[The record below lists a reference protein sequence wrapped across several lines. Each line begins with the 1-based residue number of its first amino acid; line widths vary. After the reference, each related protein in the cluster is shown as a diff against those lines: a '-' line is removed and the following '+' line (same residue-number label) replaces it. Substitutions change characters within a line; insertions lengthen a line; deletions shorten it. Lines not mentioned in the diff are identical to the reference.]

1 MMIEVKENKIDYPTI
16 KKIANTLKGDGVII
30 YPTDTIYGLGCDI
43 FSKKAIDRIYKIKQK
58 KIGGFSFIIPNL
70 SQISKYAIVSDYA
83 YKIMRKL
90 LPGPYTFVLK
100 ASKLV
105 PRELIPNK
113 KTVAIRIPDNP
124 ICLEVVKALN
134 SPIISTSVNITGEP
148 NFSEPLEMEK
158 AFGREV
164 DLIVDGG
171 ILKNE
176 ASSVID
182 LSGNSPIIIRRG
194 KGDVSMFESI

>member
-1 MMIEVKENKIDYPTI
+1 MMIELNQEKIDYPTI
-16 KKIANTLKGDGVII
+16 KKIANTLSADGVII
-30 YPTDTIYGLGCDI
+30 YPTDTIYGFGCNI
-43 FSKKAIDRIYKIKQK
+43 FSKKAINRIYKIKQK

-83 YKIMRKL
+83 YKVMKKL

-105 PRELIPNK
+105 PKELIPNK
-113 KTVAIRIPDNP
+113 KTVAIRIPDNQ
-124 ICLEVVKALN
+124 ICLEIVKELDC
-134 SPIISTSVNITGEP
+134 PIISTSVNITGEP
-148 NFSEPLEMEK
+148 NFSEPLEME
-158 AFGREV
+158 ATFGQAV

-182 LSGNSPIIIRRG
+182 LSGNAPIIIRHG
-194 KGDVSMFESI
+194 KGDVSMFE

>member
-1 MMIEVKENKIDYPTI
+1 MMIELNQEKIDYPTI
-16 KKIANTLKGDGVII
+16 KKIANVLSDDGVII
-30 YPTDTIYGLGCDI
+30 YPTDTIYGFGCNI
-43 FSKKAIDRIYKIKQK
+43 FSKKAINRIYKIKQK

-83 YKIMRKL
+83 YKVMKKL

-105 PRELIPNK
+105 PKKLIPNK
-113 KTVAIRIPDNP
+113 KTVAIRIPDNQ
-124 ICLEVVKALN
+124 ICLEIVKELDR
-134 SPIISTSVNITGEP
+134 PIISTSVNITGEP
-148 NFSEPLEMEK
+148 NFSEPLEME
-158 AFGREV
+158 ATFGQAV

-182 LSGNSPIIIRRG
+182 LSGNAPIIIRRG
-194 KGDVSMFESI
+194 KGDVSMFE